1 MLIHKKIDTQQ
12 EECANFM
19 TVFDTLDAEL
29 AKCVEQRKAGKGMDD
44 CTTKTLFQMRNS
56 HVNLFLAGSKKQ
68 VAKRKGDAVLNEQ
81 YYKIK
86 F

>member
-1 MLIHKKIDTQQ
+1 LFEIPFFLIEKLNHYPG
-12 EECANFM
+12 
-19 TVFDTLDAEL
+19 
-29 AKCVEQRKAGKGMDD
+29 KAMDD
-44 CTTKTLFQMRNS
+44 GITKTLFQMRNT

-68 VAKRKGDAVLNEQ
+68 VAKRKGEAALNEQ